1 MVKTKNKLCIKVNI
15 RELNRVLSTK
25 YQYIINML
33 YNIIV
38 LESSMSFYIIH
49 DYVTMTVCTVTL
61 TSNSKSK
68 NNKINEKENWNMKW
82 NENK

>member
-49 DYVTMTVCTVTL
+49 DYVTMTVCTITL
-61 TSNSKSK
+61 TPNSKSK